1 MEEQSRRAFSSN
13 FQHFWFSPYKGHLN
27 LVLCFAHAGSSI
39 LSNKSRICLLFVF
52 SFSKDQMVQTDY
64 NITGFMIHSCPIF
77 LPRSKVFERTHK
89 VSGRNIWRPACRP
102 YVDQPT
108 NQPLPLGDIIN
119 RWYFA
124 FAQINWEGQFSTA
137 PTAVTDYILVQLK
150 EKQLY
155 WSAGEH
161 NCNKVQLFAPNLKQ
175 RCTVCSAQ
183 RTVSE
188 PL

>member
-77 LPRSKVFERTHK
+77 LPRWKVFERTHK
-89 VSGRNIWRPACRP
+89 VSGRNIWLLARRP

-108 NQPLPLGDIIN
+108 NPLGDIIN

-124 FAQINWEGQFSTA
+124 FGQINWEGQFSIALNCNTL
-137 PTAVTDYILVQLK
+137 YLVQFK
-150 EKQLY
+150 
-155 WSAGEH
+155 
-161 NCNKVQLFAPNLKQ
+161 
-175 RCTVCSAQ
+175 
-183 RTVSE
+183 
-188 PL
+188 